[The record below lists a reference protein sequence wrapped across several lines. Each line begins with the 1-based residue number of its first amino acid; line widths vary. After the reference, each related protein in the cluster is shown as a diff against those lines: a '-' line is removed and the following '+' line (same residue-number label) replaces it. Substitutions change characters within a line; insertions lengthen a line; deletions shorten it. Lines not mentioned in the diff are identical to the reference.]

1 MQYTEKELAKL
12 IEDVTEAFTADLA
25 KAEEEFNASKSEVLE
40 ETSVQPVL
48 VEEVLVKAE
57 EESEQK
63 EEAKEDSEESCD
75 YDDEDMEEMHKMYSS
90 MSKAELAAHHGSV
103 QKALE
108 HHGLAKS
115 GENMQKSEE
124 AVAAVEVTA
133 AVVEES
139 KPVQNSEM
147 ELLKSEVEAQKAKNE
162 ELKKNL
168 DVVTEF
174 LSKLNRKIAPPAKA
188 ITSLDV
194 IAKSEATEETK
205 ELTKSEVK
213 AVLAKK
219 VYDPT
224 LSKSDR
230 EAINAFY
237 LNDANIDS
245 VRHLLK

>member
-25 KAEEEFNASKSEVLE
+25 KAEEELNASKSEVLE

-75 YDDEDMEEMHKMYSS
+75 YDDEDIEEMHKMYSS

-124 AVAAVEVTA
+124 TVAAVEITP
-133 AVVEES
+133 AVVES
-139 KPVQNSEM
+139 KPEQNSEM

-205 ELTKSEVK
+205 ELTKSDVK